1 MLPVRHLTKLSFLD
15 CFLSEMALRRGRWRY
30 RGVKRLR
37 KIKKI
42 YIKPIPSAPAL
53 HGKAQGRS
61 TGNGSIFVKPY
72 PDKVPSHVPSP

>member
-1 MLPVRHLTKLSFLD
+1 MLPAKHLTKLSFLG
-15 CFLSEMALRRGRWRY
+15 CFLSEMPLRRGRWRC

-42 YIKPIPSAPAL
+42 YIQPIPSAPAL

-61 TGNGSIFVKPY
+61 TGNDSAFVKPY
-72 PDKVPSHVPSP
+72 PDKAPSHVPSP